1 MAKVRTFREHRHL
14 CPLALCGLILVQE
27 MGQLV
32 HAQNHKARENWS
44 WDSTWVDAPKL
55 QQSWAVTRPL

>member
-1 MAKVRTFREHRHL
+1 MSTDISAPWPCAVS
-14 CPLALCGLILVQE
+14 PLSRKWGSWDVP
-27 MGQLV
+27 G
-32 HAQNHKARENWS
+32 NHTARENWS